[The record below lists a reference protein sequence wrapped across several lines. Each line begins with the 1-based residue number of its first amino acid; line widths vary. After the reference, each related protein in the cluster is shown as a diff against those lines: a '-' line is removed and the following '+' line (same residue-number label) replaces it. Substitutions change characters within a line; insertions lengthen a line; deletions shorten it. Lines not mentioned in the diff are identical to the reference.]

1 MQAPSAQRGSKPPA
15 SPRKVGA
22 GLDPADQEVRMAM
35 QSGDPETVAALVNKQ
50 AKVAATDLSLL
61 LDLLPSENLRWSED
75 SQPAAKS
82 FQVGSFVHG
91 GMRGVRSSA
100 LKFRE
105 TAKAMCA
112 YVKQI
117 FPAFTFG
124 TVGLFRD
131 VCAIP
136 HRDSNN
142 EASTDNAI
150 AALSSFE
157 EGGLWVEDP
166 EGDTA
171 MDFKGKKVL
180 RVKIPLDRRGLGL
193 MGAGC
198 MPPCLGLAAAMLSL
212 PTWHEGLSF

>member
-1 MQAPSAQRGSKPPA
+1 MHPPSSEGCSKPPA
-15 SPRKVGA
+15 PPASPCEVGE

-35 QSGDPETVAALVNKQ
+35 RSGDPETVATLVNKQ
-50 AKVAATDLSLL
+50 AKVAAKDLSLL
-61 LDLLPSENLRWSED
+61 LDLLPSENLRWSGD
-75 SQPAAKS
+75 SPPTAKS
-82 FQVGSFVHG
+82 FQVGSFVI
-91 GMRGVRSSA
+91 RGVRSST

-112 YVKQI
+112 YVKQL

-131 VCAIP
+131 VCAVP

-157 EGGLWVEDP
+157 EGGLWMEDP

-171 MDFKGKKVL
+171 MDFKGKEVMGV
-180 RVKIPLDRRGLGL
+180 RVGGGSGL
-193 MGAGC
+193 MGADC
-198 MPPCLGLAAAMLSL
+198 TPPCPGPAAATLWL
-212 PTWHEGLSF
+212 LTRHEGLSF